1 MAKPTIVTD
10 MKSARP
16 LIFWIVTLALVA
28 ATVVLLHHVLLPFV
42 AAATLA
48 YLLDPVVNRL
58 ERIGMNRASATLF
71 ITGLFIVSV
80 VFLLL
85 LAIPIVG
92 TEVATFIDN
101 LPTYFKSLRSLV
113 VEPNHP
119 WVHKIVDLALSQA
132 EQSSDELA
140 RVITALLQSLWSDGW
155 ALLSV
160 FSLLVV
166 TPIVTA
172 YLIYDW
178 KRILLAIDRSIPSE
192 HRETVRSLAGEIDFK
207 LAGFVRGQAMICLVL
222 GAFYAIALRSIGLNH
237 GLLIGLISGLI
248 GFIPYAG
255 SLTGA
260 LLAVSLAILQ
270 FGLTWTPVLMV
281 LGIFFVGQSLAD
293 YVLAP
298 VLVGNK
304 VHLNP
309 VWLIFALF
317 AFGYLFGFV
326 GLLVAVP
333 LAAAI
338 GVLVR
343 FALRQYFASSS
354 ETFILADRCTDG
366 DGSRLPRKTSP

>member
-1 MAKPTIVTD
+1 
-10 MKSARP
+10 MKSMRP
-16 LIFWIVTLALVA
+16 LVFWIVSFALVG
-28 ATVVLLHHVLLPFV
+28 ATVVLLHHILLPFV
-42 AAATLA
+42 AAATFA

-71 ITGLFIVSV
+71 ITSLFIVSL

-85 LAIPIVG
+85 LAIPVVG
-92 TEVATFIDN
+92 MEVAAFIDN
-101 LPTYFKSLRSLV
+101 LPTYIKSLRSLV

-119 WVHKIVDLALSQA
+119 WVHKIVDVASSQA

-140 RVITALLQSLWSDGW
+140 RIVPMFLQSLWSGGW
-155 ALLSV
+155 ALLSI

-178 KRILLAIDRSIPSE
+178 KRILLTIDRAIPSE
-192 HRETVRSLAGEIDFK
+192 HCETVRALAREIDFK
-207 LAGFVRGQAMICLVL
+207 LAGFVRGQATICLVL
-222 GAFYAIALRSIGLNH
+222 GIFYAIALRSIGLNH

-248 GFIPYAG
+248 GVIPYAG

-304 VHLNP
+304 IHLNP
-309 VWLIFALF
+309 AWLIFALF

-333 LAAAI
+333 LAAAM

-343 FALRQYFASSS
+343 FALGQYFASAS
-354 ETFILADRCTDG
+354 EPFISAERREGG
-366 DGSRLPRKTSP
+366 DGSRLPRKKNP

>member
-1 MAKPTIVTD
+1 
-10 MKSARP
+10 
-16 LIFWIVTLALVA
+16 
-28 ATVVLLHHVLLPFV
+28 
-42 AAATLA
+42 
-48 YLLDPVVNRL
+48 
-58 ERIGMNRASATLF
+58 
-71 ITGLFIVSV
+71 
-80 VFLLL
+80 
-85 LAIPIVG
+85 
-92 TEVATFIDN
+92 
-101 LPTYFKSLRSLV
+101 
-113 VEPNHP
+113 
-119 WVHKIVDLALSQA
+119 
-132 EQSSDELA
+132 
-140 RVITALLQSLWSDGW
+140 VITALLQSLLSDGW
-155 ALLSV
+155 ALLSI

-172 YLIYDW
+172 YLMYDW
-178 KRILLAIDRSIPSE
+178 KRILLTIDQSIPLE
-192 HRETVRSLAGEIDFK
+192 HHETVTALARDIDFK
-207 LAGFVRGQAMICLVL
+207 LASFVRGQATICLVL
-222 GAFYAIALRSIGLNH
+222 GTFYAIALRSIGLNH

-343 FALRQYFASSS
+343 FALGQYFASASESLVSPERIADGGGSS
-354 ETFILADRCTDG
+354 MPPET
-366 DGSRLPRKTSP
+366 SR

>member
-1 MAKPTIVTD
+1 MSI
-10 MKSARP
+10 
-16 LIFWIVTLALVA
+16 
-28 ATVVLLHHVLLPFV
+28 
-42 AAATLA
+42 
-48 YLLDPVVNRL
+48 
-58 ERIGMNRASATLF
+58 
-71 ITGLFIVSV
+71 
-80 VFLLL
+80 
-85 LAIPIVG
+85 
-92 TEVATFIDN
+92 
-101 LPTYFKSLRSLV
+101 
-113 VEPNHP
+113 
-119 WVHKIVDLALSQA
+119 
-132 EQSSDELA
+132 
-140 RVITALLQSLWSDGW
+140 
-155 ALLSV
+155 

-178 KRILLAIDRSIPSE
+178 KRILFTIDQSIPLE
-192 HRETVRSLAGEIDFK
+192 QRETVRALAREIDFR
-207 LAGFVRGQAMICLVL
+207 LVSFVRGQAMICLLL
-222 GAFYAIALRSIGLNH
+222 GTFYAIALRSIGLNH
-237 GLLIGLISGLI
+237 GLLIGLITGLI

-270 FGLTWTPVLMV
+270 FGLTWTPILMV

-343 FALRQYFASSS
+343 FALGQYFANAGGSLVSTERS
-354 ETFILADRCTDG
+354 ADG
-366 DGSRLPRKTSP
+366 NGSRLPREKSP

>member
-1 MAKPTIVTD
+1 
-10 MKSARP
+10 MKTTQP
-16 LIFWIVTLALVA
+16 LNFWIVTFGLAA

-48 YLLDPVVNRL
+48 YLLDPSVSRL
-58 ERIGMNRASATLF
+58 ERIGMNRAS
-71 ITGLFIVSV
+71 V
-80 VFLLL
+80 VLLL
-85 LAIPIVG
+85 FLAIPIVG
-92 TEVATFIDN
+92 TEVAAFIDN
-101 LPTYFKSLRSLV
+101 LPIYIKSLRSLV
-113 VEPNHP
+113 VEPRHP

-132 EQSSDELA
+132 EQSSNELA
-140 RVITALLQSLWSDGW
+140 GVITALLQSLLSDGW
-155 ALLSV
+155 ALLSI

-172 YLIYDW
+172 YLMYDW
-178 KRILLAIDRSIPSE
+178 KRILLTIDQSIPLE
-192 HRETVRSLAGEIDFK
+192 HHETVTALARDIDFK
-207 LAGFVRGQAMICLVL
+207 LASFVRGQATICLVL
-222 GAFYAIALRSIGLNH
+222 GTFYAIALRSIGLNH

-343 FALRQYFASSS
+343 FALGQYFASAS
-354 ETFILADRCTDG
+354 EPSISAERRADG
-366 DGSRLPRKTSP
+366 DGPRLPRKTTP

>member
-1 MAKPTIVTD
+1 
-10 MKSARP
+10 
-16 LIFWIVTLALVA
+16 
-28 ATVVLLHHVLLPFV
+28 
-42 AAATLA
+42 
-48 YLLDPVVNRL
+48 
-58 ERIGMNRASATLF
+58 
-71 ITGLFIVSV
+71 
-80 VFLLL
+80 
-85 LAIPIVG
+85 
-92 TEVATFIDN
+92 
-101 LPTYFKSLRSLV
+101 
-113 VEPNHP
+113 
-119 WVHKIVDLALSQA
+119 VHKIFDLALSQA

-140 RVITALLQSLWSDGW
+140 GVIPTFLRSLWSDGW
-155 ALLSV
+155 ALLSI

-178 KRILLAIDRSIPSE
+178 NRILLTIDRLIPSE
-192 HRETVRSLAGEIDFK
+192 HRETVTALAREIDTM
-207 LAGFVRGQAMICLVL
+207 LASFVRGQAMICLIL

-270 FGLTWTPVLMV
+270 FGLAWAPVLMV

-317 AFGYLFGFV
+317 AFAYLFGFV

-343 FALRQYFASSS
+343 FALGQYIATASEPIISA
-354 ETFILADRCTDG
+354 ERRADG
-366 DGSRLPRKTSP
+366 DSSRLPRKRSP